1 MINNNKLNLIKMKK
15 YYPILLFKA
24 GDLSALSNLSTN
36 VKSEISPILQVLE
49 GTFPNVE
56 SFLTNNWSF

>member
-1 MINNNKLNLIKMKK
+1 MKK